1 MIELC
6 DKEVCTGC
14 GACFNRCDK
23 GAISMVADEEG
34 FASPQIDA
42 GKCVGCGLCQKACP
56 QLNPPTFHPPMGEK
70 VYAVWAKDDAIRL
83 TSSSGGLYTVF
94 AQEILKRGGLVN
106 GVAFDKDFNLTHRLV
121 DNAEDLA
128 ALRGSKYV
136 QSDIGDIYRRVEQ
149 ALKAGRPVLFT
160 STPCQVAGLYA
171 FLGRDYPQLVTCD
184 IICHGV
190 PSSVKFKAVVEETA
204 RVNHVVDP
212 VDFRFRD
219 YEHWS
224 FNPVLVDKTGQTF
237 GSAAATAYLKS
248 FMSGDYYREC
258 CYSCRFAVFT
268 RVADLTIG
276 DFWGLGSWTP
286 FVRADKKKGV
296 SLLLVNTKRGR
307 ELFNALPE
315 DIVCLMS
322 RDVRECEGNGQ
333 LYHPTRRPGEPKVR
347 QGKSTYKL
355 VRSLVMRCV
364 SHAGALTIRRFCR

>member
-6 DKEVCTGC
+6 AREVCTGC
-14 GACFNRCDK
+14 GACFNRCVK
-23 GAISMVADEEG
+23 GAVSMVADEEG
-34 FASPQIDA
+34 FAYPQIDT
-42 GKCVGCGLCQKACP
+42 GKCVECGLCQKACP
-56 QLNPPTFHPPMGEK
+56 QLNAPQLNPPMGKK
-70 VYAVWAKDDAIRL
+70 VYAAWAKDDSIRL
-83 TSSSGGLYTVF
+83 KSSSGGLYSLL
-94 AQEILKRGGLVN
+94 AAEIIRRGGLAN
-106 GVAFDKDFNLTHRLV
+106 GVAFNPDFNLMHRLV
-121 DNAEDLA
+121 EREEDLA

-136 QSDIGDIYRRVEQ
+136 QSDVGWIFREVEK
-149 ALKAGRPVLFT
+149 ALKSDRPVLFT

-190 PSSVKFKAVVEETA
+190 PSPVKFKAVVEATA
-204 RVNHVVDP
+204 RVNHVANP

-224 FNPVLVDKTGQTF
+224 FNPVLVDKTGRIF

-248 FMSGDYYREC
+248 FTSGANYREC
-258 CYSCRFAVFT
+258 CYSCRFAAFT

-286 FVRADKKKGV
+286 FILADKKKGV

-307 ELFNALPE
+307 ELLNALSG
-315 DIVCLMS
+315 DTVCLMP

-333 LYHPTRRPGEPKVR
+333 LYHPTRRPGESK
-347 QGKSTYKL
+347 KSQRKSAYKS

-364 SHAGALTIRRFCR
+364 SRAGALTIGRFCK